1 MASGKINNCHYQI
14 FFYFWE
20 NQQERQKK
28 IRGCGWGSQI
38 SPAAIKAIFRVRQN
52 AKPENGATLTF
63 KVLKVWLPVKQP
75 IINNY
80 NIKITITIYT
90 GVGVLKPTSLDL
102 DNDRKNNFTHD
113 VEIYLSV
120 LTGSYNSPVSYTP

>member
-1 MASGKINNCHYQI
+1 M
-14 FFYFWE
+14 
-20 NQQERQKK
+20 
-28 IRGCGWGSQI
+28 
-38 SPAAIKAIFRVRQN
+38 
-52 AKPENGATLTF
+52 TT
-63 KVLKVWLPVKQP
+63 VKQP